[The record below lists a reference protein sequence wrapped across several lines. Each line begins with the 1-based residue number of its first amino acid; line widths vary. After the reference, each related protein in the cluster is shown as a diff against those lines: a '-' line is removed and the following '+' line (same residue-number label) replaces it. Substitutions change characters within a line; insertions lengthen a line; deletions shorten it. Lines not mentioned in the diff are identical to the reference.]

1 MVGVTKSLGKQ
12 FNFSIGVLVLIMGS
26 LIEGTTKQHAPHLR
40 RWFSF
45 YPEIGLDLL
54 TAGATSGAEF

>member
-1 MVGVTKSLGKQ
+1 
-12 FNFSIGVLVLIMGS
+12 MGS

>member
-26 LIEGTTKQHAPHLR
+26 LIEGTTKQQAPHLR
-40 RWFSF
+40 KWFSF
-45 YPEIGLDLL
+45 YPEVGLDLL
-54 TAGATSGAEF
+54 NAEATSGAEF